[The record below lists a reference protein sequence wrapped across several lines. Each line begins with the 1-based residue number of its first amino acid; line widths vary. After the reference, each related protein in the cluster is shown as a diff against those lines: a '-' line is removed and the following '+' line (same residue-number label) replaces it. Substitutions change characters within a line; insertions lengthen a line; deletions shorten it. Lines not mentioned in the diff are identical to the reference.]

1 MCDVTLKDRK
11 SNVEL
16 RNMLGIE
23 SISEVM
29 CGGRLRWFGHVER
42 IWVGSCVTASSVP
55 VRWPLRQ
62 FQIGRC
68 SWRSRQWIHGKAGCW
83 QWTRHAHTFQ
93 DVFV

>member
-23 SISEVM
+23 STSEVM

-42 IWVGSCVTASSVP
+42 MGVGSCVK
-55 VRWPLRQ
+55 RW
-62 FQIGRC
+62 INMNVNGR
-68 SWRSRQWIHGKAGCW
+68 RA
-83 QWTRHAHTFQ
+83 
-93 DVFV
+93 